1 MDRRLLA
8 ALLAL
13 TLPLMACDR
22 EAPPPEGT
30 PAADDIAPA
39 PAPADAD
46 MASPAFP
53 AEFIVST
60 NEPFWQARV
69 GGGEVVL
76 DGPDVEG
83 RRFTISSDED
93 AGGAKLVHAA
103 DDGGTISVTLM
114 PGPCQDSM
122 SGAMFPLTGEL
133 TIDGI
138 GPAPG
143 CARPADMP
151 PPRPEP

>member
-1 MDRRLLA
+1 MDRRLPA

-13 TLPLMACDR
+13 TLPLLACDR
-22 EAPPPEGT
+22 EAPPPEGL
-30 PAADDIAPA
+30 PSADDIAPVA
-39 PAPADAD
+39 ADAER
-46 MASPAFP
+46 AAQAFP
-53 AEFIVST
+53 AEFVVST

-69 GGGEVVL
+69 AGGEVML
-76 DGPDVEG
+76 DGPDVDG
-83 RRFTISSDED
+83 RRFTISSAEE

-103 DDGGTISVTLM
+103 GDAGTIAVTLM

-122 SGAMFPLTGEL
+122 SGATFPLSGEL

-138 GPAPG
+138 GPVPG

-151 PPRPEP
+151 PPKPEP